1 MIRALTALLGFA
13 AAAVLL
19 EVAPRAGDLSGSS
32 FWWVALLWAAAGLAA
47 GALYQAGGIRAP
59 GLRVNLW
66 LFVACFLP
74 WTLLAAGVV
83 VQRADTHSWYARLAR
98 YIFPDTWLV
107 HWSAGA
113 AAFAFGAGLLL
124 ALSVVEPR
132 VGVVREPAGTRRVPE
147 RADERLRSEPVV
159 TSRDP
164 VIEDRQPEPVATS
177 AEPDATAVQPPP
189 DRDAPPAETA
199 QTTSSRS

>member
-32 FWWVALLWAAAGLAA
+32 YWWVALLWAAAGLAA

-59 GLRVNLW
+59 ACASTRGSSS
-66 LFVACFLP
+66 CFLP

-98 YIFPDTWLV
+98 YIFPDSWLV
-107 HWSAGA
+107 HWSLGRLPSPSA
-113 AAFAFGAGLLL
+113 
-124 ALSVVEPR
+124 
-132 VGVVREPAGTRRVPE
+132 PASCWRCP
-147 RADERLRSEPVV
+147 S
-159 TSRDP
+159 
-164 VIEDRQPEPVATS
+164 
-177 AEPDATAVQPPP
+177 
-189 DRDAPPAETA
+189 
-199 QTTSSRS
+199 SSRSSAWSSTPPRASARCPRGCTTAALSPS

>member
-19 EVAPRAGDLSGSS
+19 EVAPRAGDLAGSS
-32 FWWVALLWAAAGLAA
+32 YWWVALLWAAAGLVA

-59 GLRVNLW
+59 GLRVNPW
-66 LFVACFLP
+66 LFLLCFVP

-98 YIFPDTWLV
+98 TIFPDSWLV
-107 HWSAGA
+107 HWSLGA

-124 ALSVVEPR
+124 ALSVVEPL
-132 VGVVREPAGTRRVPE
+132 VGVIVDTAPGE
-147 RADERLRSEPVV
+147 RAVPARVDDRGAEPVV

-164 VIEDRQPEPVATS
+164 VVPDGQPEPVAAST
-177 AEPDATAVQPPP
+177 DDRTAVSNN
-189 DRDAPPAETA
+189 APPAETA
-199 QTTSSRS
+199 QTTDQKA